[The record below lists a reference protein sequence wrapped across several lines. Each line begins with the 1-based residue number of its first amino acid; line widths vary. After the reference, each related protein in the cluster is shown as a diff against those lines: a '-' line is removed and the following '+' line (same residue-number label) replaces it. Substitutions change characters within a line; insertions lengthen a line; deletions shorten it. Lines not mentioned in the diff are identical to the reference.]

1 MWWGVRDPSQ
11 LLRES
16 TVEALREVLSL
27 LSDRSSKARGR
38 WIVAVYTETMRGFEA
53 CGGDPAAA
61 PNRHVAP
68 QHAHTDIMKEGPCG
82 CSIPTFYIVKAFDIP
97 LQGKGPRF

>member
-68 QHAHTDIMKEGPCG
+68 LNPKP
-82 CSIPTFYIVKAFDIP
+82 
-97 LQGKGPRF
+97 